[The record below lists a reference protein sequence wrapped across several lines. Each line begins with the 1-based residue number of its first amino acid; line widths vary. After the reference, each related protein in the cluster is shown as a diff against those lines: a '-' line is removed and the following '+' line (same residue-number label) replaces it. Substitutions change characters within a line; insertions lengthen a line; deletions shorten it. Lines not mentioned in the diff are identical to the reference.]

1 MTRGPL
7 ISLSS
12 HPPRGLASARSPF
25 LRGVFLLT
33 VGLLLGL
40 LLFGVACQ
48 SHSRTSDPKLK
59 KIEEMLDSQLPPGTS
74 LSRVTFFLDS
84 RGYEYRM
91 DDKRK
96 KLVAVI
102 QRVDEDTL
110 TRVAAR
116 VEFEFDGN
124 DKLISYDLHSEPAG
138 P

>member
-1 MTRGPL
+1 MG
-7 ISLSS
+7 
-12 HPPRGLASARSPF
+12 
-25 LRGVFLLT
+25 
-33 VGLLLGL
+33 GLLLGL

-48 SHSRTSDPKLK
+48 SRGRTSDPKVK
-59 KIEEMLDSQLPPGTS
+59 KIEEMLDGQLPPGTS

-84 RGYEYRM
+84 RGYQYRM

-96 KLVAVI
+96 KLVAI
-102 QRVDEDTL
+102 IHRVDEETL

-124 DKLISYDLHSEPAG
+124 GKLISYDLHSEPAG